1 MAIVRV
7 STFLIEEWLFKGL
20 DVEIRDARMNVGSDF
35 LEFSIRGK
43 DVPDCAEAQVL
54 CSVHQ
59 EKGCD
64 RWVQVEIKAVPK
76 PSLPDDAATAFAH
89 ELGEYAIG

>member
-1 MAIVRV
+1 MAVVQV

-20 DVEIRDARMNVGSDF
+20 DVKIRDARMVLDGDV
-35 LEFSIRGK
+35 LELSILGD
-43 DVPDCAEAQVL
+43 DVPYCAEAIVL
-54 CSVHQ
+54 CTVHQ

-76 PSLPDDAATAFAH
+76 PSLPDDAA
-89 ELGEYAIG
+89 G